1 MWLVTDED
9 KKFFLDFFGK
19 SPMPWAQSNP
29 FIMRIAA
36 WKKVEDK
43 ETKEKNGK
51 DKTQ

>member
-1 MWLVTDED
+1 MWLVPEED
-9 KKFFLDFFGK
+9 KKILIEFFGK

-43 ETKEKNGK
+43 EKNGK
-51 DKTQ
+51 DKAN